1 MHCTGF
7 SGCCYLLKD
16 KINLI
21 CEINSTWNYQ
31 YGTLIVYVVYTL
43 SYCSVLLN
51 VFIENQGRL
60 YLEGKSMH
68 MLEKISLSLK
78 IQTKIMFV
86 TFKKSYYQR
95 RKKKIPTVFKTHLNP
110 SVFFKVKIT
119 TIQQWSTNKLKYHTI
134 FFDNCSA
141 DLQRTVVP
149 FSLQDTE
156 YIWFKQS
163 NTVEIQ
169 KQNRKKIWKVELL

>member
-43 SYCSVLLN
+43 SYCSILLN

-86 TFKKSYYQR
+86 TFKKSCYQR
-95 RKKKIPTVFKTHLNP
+95 RKKNTY
-110 SVFFKVKIT
+110 SV
-119 TIQQWSTNKLKYHTI
+119 
-134 FFDNCSA
+134 
-141 DLQRTVVP
+141 
-149 FSLQDTE
+149 
-156 YIWFKQS
+156 
-163 NTVEIQ
+163 
-169 KQNRKKIWKVELL
+169 